1 MVAQKIGTIAF
12 QGLDGSGKGTTIA
25 ELSKLIDCI
34 CWETPEETKEY
45 RGKKIK
51 ELGETDELNEFM
63 IESYLQEWSEIQR
76 LRKDMDSEKVVLI
89 DRCWVSFSSVRFAE
103 LEEYPEWPKEEFRPD
118 IVFTI
123 RVDEKLRCERILK
136 RAGGIENLKD
146 RERRLIEDDNFRNDI
161 LNAELELGCKPLRI
175 REKNPEVVAL
185 RALQFLLGEKDYE
198 HRRRET

>member
-1 MVAQKIGTIAF
+1 
-12 QGLDGSGKGTTIA
+12 
-25 ELSKLIDCI
+25 
-34 CWETPEETKEY
+34 
-45 RGKKIK
+45 
-51 ELGETDELNEFM
+51 M